1 MQAEAEAPE
10 MEMSEEVISFGE
22 GATGYVLRLPK
33 RFDGGWKQFELTLD
47 TMNWP
52 IHVSFRPDCNCI
64 VLNEMVETRWEV
76 ETAIDFIFDNEAEQ
90 SFHLIHDQATY
101 YFFSGNTLLA
111 KRPSVWADSDILIPR
126 GTLSF
131 IELTAAELRAFP
143 EAADTVEYTC
153 PKILKSHGASIRLGG
168 ALPGLGAAVEA
179 GLEYIDKQVI
189 PFLSTNTF
197 DRKAVFAVSTINGSC
212 LAAPFVAKFITGNQ
226 VYAVYATA
234 EERDILNQIAQL
246 NGLDNLIAIDA
257 DHVADALG
265 LEDAP
270 PAQVVLIGDRLFAPE
285 NRLIDRI
292 RDLGLSH
299 AICTLSED
307 VVPGNQIFGPNG
319 TEYNP
324 SICVT
329 VRDSDFML
337 THHSF
342 TRDDEFRH
350 GLDIVVAMYN
360 TLGYII
366 ECVDSLLVPGR
377 DDIKIIVVDDGST
390 DGCGDLVRATYA
402 DNPNVSVIRK
412 ANGGC
417 ASARNYG
424 LMHSNASHITFID
437 ADDLVDAGYYGKLY
451 DLALYTGS
459 EMVQA
464 GFEFYEVDAEGVA
477 HTRPSY
483 EVGMFAKKPRE
494 TFNGNEIITL
504 SGNELLAGQ
513 PSIWRRVYRRDVL
526 RSKRLTFVENI
537 RAYDDYL
544 FHLETVHYAG
554 TIHMITDLNY
564 KYRQHP
570 AQDIKQ
576 GDERH
581 FYEIYM
587 FRLLLKRAV
596 EESWPNFTPFMNSVI
611 GTINWSVKSVRDDLV
626 APFLKAS
633 AEFCVS
639 AEKVFGPGIFGDAGA
654 SRIVHPDFAFYYN
667 GYRQSV
673 RSIDGG
679 PMWAYIS
686 GTGHHPDILKRLR
699 ASRL

>member
-1 MQAEAEAPE
+1 MQVEAEAPE
-10 MEMSEEVISFGE
+10 MEMVKEVISFGE
-22 GATGYVLRLPK
+22 GAIGYVLRLPK
-33 RFDGGWKQFELTLD
+33 RFDGGRRQFELALD

-52 IHVSFRPDCNCI
+52 IHVSFRPDSNCI
-64 VLNEMVETRWEV
+64 VLNEMVETQWQV
-76 ETAIDFIFDNEAEQ
+76 ETVINFTFDNKDEQ
-90 SFHLIHDQATY
+90 SFHLIHDQSIY
-101 YFFSGNTLLA
+101 YFFLGNSLLA
-111 KRPSVWADSDILIPR
+111 KRPSVRMDSDILIPY

-131 IELTAAELRAFP
+131 TELTTAELRAFP
-143 EAADTVEYTC
+143 EVAEYTR
-153 PKILKSHGASIRLGG
+153 PEILKSHGVSIRLGDD
-168 ALPGLGAAVEA
+168 LPGLIAAVEA
-179 GLEYIDKQVI
+179 GPEYINKLIV

-197 DRKAVFAVSTINGSC
+197 DRQAVFIVSAINGSC
-212 LAAPFVAKFITGNQ
+212 LAAPFVAKLMTDSQ
-226 VYAVYATA
+226 VYAAYATA
-234 EERDILNQIAQL
+234 EERDILHQVVQL
-246 NGLDNLIAIDA
+246 NGLDNLIIVDA
-257 DHVADALG
+257 DHVTDVLD
-265 LEDAP
+265 LEAAP
-270 PAQVVLIGDRLFAPE
+270 PTQVVLIGDCLFAPE
-285 NRLIDRI
+285 NRLIGRI
-292 RDLGLSH
+292 RDRGLSH

-307 VVPGNQIFGPNG
+307 AVPGNQIFGPNG

-324 SICVT
+324 STCVA
-329 VRDSDFML
+329 VRDSDFIL

-377 DDIKIIVVDDGST
+377 DDIKVIVVDDGST
-390 DGCGDLVRATYA
+390 DGCADLVREVYA
-402 DNPNVSVIRK
+402 ANPNVSVVSK

-437 ADDLVDAGYYGKLY
+437 ADDLVDVGYYGKLY

-464 GFEFYEVDAEGVA
+464 GFEFYEVDGEGVA

-483 EVGMFAKKPRE
+483 EVGLFGKKPRQN
-494 TFNGNEIITL
+494 FNGNEIITL
-504 SGNELLAGQ
+504 SDNELLAGQ
-513 PSIWRRVYRRDVL
+513 PSIWRRVYRRDML

-544 FHLETVHYAG
+544 FHLETVHYARS
-554 TIHMITDLNY
+554 IHMITDLNY

-596 EESWPNFTPFMNSVI
+596 EESWPNFMPFMNSVI
-611 GTINWSVKSVRDDLV
+611 GTINWSAKSVRDDLV

-639 AEKVFGPGIFGDAGA
+639 AEKVFGAGIFGDAGA
-654 SRIVHPDFAFYYN
+654 RRIVHPDFAFYYN
-667 GYRQSV
+667 SYRQSV